1 MEYTF
6 EQSLVD
12 ALPIGAAI
20 FSGPQHTISAAN
32 QEMLTIWSRDS
43 SAVGKDLHDAIPELK
58 DQSFFELLTGIYQSG
73 IPFHDPNGKASLM
86 INGELQL
93 VYFDYWLKPINDT
106 EGKVIGVMNT
116 AVNTSEKVIEQQ
128 KAQQASDKLQVVN
141 EKLHAKNVELAESNA
156 ALQTAVE
163 QLSAAREAAQL
174 GLFDWDLINQTY
186 TWDARFKQM
195 FGLSAENNPDHYRVM
210 VSRLHEDDRERV
222 KKAVLDARTQ
232 ELTGGKYDIEYRIV
246 GAGDVP
252 VRWARALGRVIFNKQ
267 GTPVRFIGTLMDITD
282 QVLIRQQLR
291 ASEERLRLAIESADL
306 GTWFIDTETREITP
320 SPRLKEMFGF
330 NADEEMPLGSAIDQ
344 IVEGYRDGVVQAINA
359 AIEKGE
365 SYDIQYPVTGI
376 RDGKLRWV
384 RATGKLYPAQNDQAP
399 IFSGTIADITD
410 QKQNEQRKNDFIS
423 MVSHEL
429 KTPLTSAISYVQV
442 SQKKAA
448 DGDDK
453 IIAEMLDRASKQ
465 LAKMTTLINGFLNVA
480 RLEGGEIPIE
490 KKRIDMAVLV
500 KEVEESVLPGR
511 TSLRLIFEPV
521 EETWVNVDR
530 DKIEQVFNNF
540 ITNAIKYSPPYTP
553 IHIACVAKGKN
564 AYVSVKDEGIGI
576 RLQDQEKLFE
586 RFYRVEG
593 QDTKSIAG
601 FGIGLYIC
609 KEIIERHQ
617 GQIGVESTLGKG
629 STFWFTLPVS
639 DKI

>member
-1 MEYTF
+1 MQYTF

-20 FSGPQHTISAAN
+20 FTGPEHTIKAAN
-32 QEMLTIWSRDS
+32 AEMLTIWSKDS
-43 SAVGKDLHDAIPELK
+43 SVLGKHLHEAIPELK
-58 DQSFFELLTGIYQSG
+58 DQSFFALLTNIYERG
-73 IPFHDPNGKASLM
+73 LPFHDPHGKASLM
-86 INGELQL
+86 VNGKLQS
-93 VYFDYWLKPINDT
+93 VYFDYWLKPIKDK

-116 AVNTSEKVIEQQ
+116 AVNTSNEVREQQ
-128 KAQQASDKLQVVN
+128 KAQQNAEKLQ
-141 EKLHAKNVELAESNA
+141 AKNVELGISNA

-174 GLFDWDLINQTY
+174 GLFDWDLVNQTY
-186 TWDARFKQM
+186 EWDARFKQM
-195 FGLSAENNPDHYRVM
+195 FGLGAENNPDHYYVM

-222 KKAVLDARTQ
+222 KKAVLDARKK

-252 VRWARALGRVIFNKQ
+252 VRWARALGRVIFNEQ

-282 QVLIRQQLR
+282 QVLIRQQLQ

-306 GTWFIDTETREITP
+306 GTWFIDTKTREITP
-320 SPRLKEMFGF
+320 SPRLKQMFGF
-330 NADEEMPLGSAIDQ
+330 NADEEMPLGTAIDQ
-344 IVEGYRDGVVQAINA
+344 IVEEYREGVVEAINA

-384 RATGKLYPAQNDQAP
+384 RATGKLYPAQNNQDS

-429 KTPLTSAISYVQV
+429 KTPLTSTIGFVQV
-442 SQKKAA
+442 SKKKAA
-448 DGDDK
+448 DNGDK
-453 IIAEMLDRASKQ
+453 LIAGMLERAGRQ
-465 LAKMTTLINGFLNVA
+465 LGKMTTLINGFLNVA
-480 RLEGGEIPIE
+480 RLEGGQIPIE
-490 KKRIDMAVLV
+490 KKRFDMAVLL
-500 KEVEESVLPGR
+500 KEIEEGILQEGASHHLV
-511 TSLRLIFEPV
+511 FEPV
-521 EETWVNVDR
+521 EETWVNVDQ
-530 DKIEQVFNNF
+530 DKIEQVINNF
-540 ITNAIKYSPPYTP
+540 IGNAVKYSRLHST
-553 IHIACVAKGKN
+553 IQIACIRKGDY

-576 RLQDQEKLFE
+576 RQQDHEKLFD

-593 QDTKSIAG
+593 EETGAIAG
-601 FGIGLYIC
+601 IGIGLYIC

-617 GQIGVESTLGKG
+617 GQIGVESKLGEG
-629 STFWFTLPVS
+629 STFWFTLPVM
-639 DKI
+639 I